1 MRACLCSSMRCGVL
15 LLLSCYF
22 YCSLPNMA
30 GLPFTWMLALLGLSQ
45 ALNILLGL
53 QVSAASLASSAR
65 VGPGE
70 AQAVAPRSGYGKAEN
85 ALCLLDLPFLSLG
98 SLPWGLVNVP
108 PPPGSSP

>member
-1 MRACLCSSMRCGVL
+1 MRVTCRYHGSYWRAVRACLCSSMRCGVL

-53 QVSAASLASSAR
+53 QVSHTGRRRIWSGGGAAIVTCSELSTGNGISL
-65 VGPGE
+65 E
-70 AQAVAPRSGYGKAEN
+70 A
-85 ALCLLDLPFLSLG
+85 D
-98 SLPWGLVNVP
+98 PWTRA
-108 PPPGSSP
+108 

>member
-1 MRACLCSSMRCGVL
+1 MRCGAL

-53 QVSAASLASSAR
+53 QVS
-65 VGPGE
+65 
-70 AQAVAPRSGYGKAEN
+70 
-85 ALCLLDLPFLSLG
+85 
-98 SLPWGLVNVP
+98 
-108 PPPGSSP
+108 

>member
-1 MRACLCSSMRCGVL
+1 MCVTCRYHGSYWRAVRACLCSSMRCGAL

-53 QVSAASLASSAR
+53 QVSHTGRWRVWSGGGVAIVTCAELSTGSGISL
-65 VGPGE
+65 E
-70 AQAVAPRSGYGKAEN
+70 A
-85 ALCLLDLPFLSLG
+85 D
-98 SLPWGLVNVP
+98 PWTRA
-108 PPPGSSP
+108 